1 MGFREILKDVVEAVP
16 GSYAGT
22 LVAKDNMP
30 VDKYVREGAD
40 CDVETVC
47 VEYGKIF
54 DEIKQASQVL
64 SLGSVE
70 DVTITSH
77 GTKVLLQLV
86 TDEYF
91 LALILMP
98 TCNAG
103 KARYY
108 LKRAAG
114 RAGRELAI

>member
-1 MGFREILKDVVEAVP
+1 MGFREILKEVVDGIP

-30 VDKYVREGAD
+30 VDQYVREGAD
-40 CDVETVC
+40 CDVDTVC

-54 DEIKQASQVL
+54 DEIKKASKVL

-86 TDEYF
+86 TEEYF
-91 LALILMP
+91 LALVLMP

-108 LKRAAG
+108 LKKAA
-114 RAGRELAI
+114 RKAGRELII